1 MNKTLTTLSL
11 AQERTYKRTR
21 KLELSWYGF
30 CVQFAHF
37 LSLSLSVVSGHEITF
52 LRRMKHNLF
61 SHRGNVLSGR
71 LSLFLFDRR
80 RHDRTN
86 YGFFV
91 IWLNISSVFI
101 ITCARV
107 QTQKLNRNRA
117 KADIRNFYSTNQNST
132 KSCKAVP
139 ASRTCDGTAWKENIT
154 SWSWICWV
162 HR

>member
-30 CVQFAHF
+30 RVQFAHF
-37 LSLSLSVVSGHEITF
+37 LSRSLSVVSGHEITF
-52 LRRMKHNLF
+52 LRRMKHKLF
-61 SHRGNVLSGR
+61 SHRGNVLIWSSFVVFVRSGTR
-71 LSLFLFDRR
+71 WSNERWILLLSDVISLPYLFL
-80 RHDRTN
+80 H
-86 YGFFV
+86 
-91 IWLNISSVFI
+91 
-101 ITCARV
+101 ARAC
-107 QTQKLNRNRA
+107 KHKNNRNRA

-154 SWSWICWV
+154 SWSWIC
-162 HR
+162 